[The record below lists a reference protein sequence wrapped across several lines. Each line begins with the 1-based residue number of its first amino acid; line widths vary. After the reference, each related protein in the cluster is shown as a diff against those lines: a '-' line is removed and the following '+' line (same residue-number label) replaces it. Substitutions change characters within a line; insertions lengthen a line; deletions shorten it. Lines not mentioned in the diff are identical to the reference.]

1 METVMFDWD
10 HGGGGGG
17 DSDFEWNLDVEY
29 NFNLDVTVEFDTTVD
44 YESNYNV
51 DPEVNVCVDIDG
63 NWAGFQ
69 VDVQAIGED
78 TATEVNLAVITLEDE
93 YSSITLTGYSAV
105 G

>member
-1 METVMFDWD
+1 MTFPYNGGGN
-10 HGGGGGG
+10 HGGS
-17 DSDFEWNLDVEY
+17 SDFNWELDVEY
-29 NFNLDVTVEFDTTVD
+29 VFDLEVTVDFDTTVD

>member
-1 METVMFDWD
+1 MTYPYN
-10 HGGGGGG
+10 GGGGGHG
-17 DSDFEWNLDVEY
+17 GSSDFDWELDVNY
-29 NFNLDVTVEFDTTVD
+29 DFNLDVYVD
-44 YESNYNV
+44 FETDVNYDSEYNA
-51 DPEVNVCVDIDG
+51 DPEVNVCVDIEG
-63 NWAGFQ
+63 NFAGFA